1 MKKFFCAMKYIL
13 VLCLCL
19 ALPAGTACAEEV
31 HILCSGRPDYLS
43 YDGTLP
49 DGRVLLTGGKDLSD
63 EGYYRGAWVL
73 CLNPDRTV
81 SWEIVDEAYYEVRAA
96 AILPDGTIGV
106 VFENRQM
113 MDVPDQ
119 VTIRFYTPDGKAT
132 GRELELAT
140 ENIIYEVKPSWL
152 MAYRWKTEEHM
163 DETALF
169 DWGGNEILR
178 YDGLILPGG
187 YGYAVENAEELVF
200 FGQDAMEHSHAK
212 ILKLDG
218 LTGKTLWETTL
229 DWLLPDTVDARL
241 ESGIR
246 TEDGGYIAWLEE
258 GSLDA
263 EDESHVWKP
272 FLVKFDADGRPQW
285 INRETFEKVEPYG
298 VWLYSVNGKTVVR
311 CMPETDRDPDTTDP
325 WVFLWLD
332 DDGKEIGTT
341 EVKLDTGDFP
351 DLGQY
356 VGPAGDG
363 TTWEAIASFE
373 AFIPMADGLWALGSC
388 CVYNLDSNGEYIQTL
403 LESAGIFRVRIPE
416 P

>member
-1 MKKFFCAMKYIL
+1 MKKFSRTIKNIL

-19 ALPAGTACAEEV
+19 ALLAGTACAEEV
-31 HILCSGRPDYLS
+31 HIICSGKSDYLN
-43 YDGTLP
+43 YDGMLP
-49 DGRVLLTGGKDLSD
+49 DGRLLLTGGKDLSD
-63 EGYYRGAWVL
+63 TVYYRGAWVL

-152 MAYRWKTEEHM
+152 MAYRWKAEERM
-163 DETALF
+163 DETILI
-169 DWGGNEILR
+169 DWGGNELLR
-178 YDGLILPGG
+178 YDGLILPDG
-187 YGYAVENAEELVF
+187 YGFAVGNTDELVLY
-200 FGQDAMEHSHAK
+200 GQDTMENSHAK

-218 LTGKTLWETTL
+218 LTDSVLWETTL
-229 DWLLPDTVDARL
+229 DWQLSDTEGSTIDSCV
-241 ESGIR
+241 R
-246 TEDGGYIAWLEE
+246 TDDGGYLAMVGEARPE
-258 GSLDA
+258 T
-263 EDESHVWKP
+263 DENGNRWTS
-272 FLVKFDADGRPQW
+272 FLVKLDKEGRVLW
-285 INRETFEKVEPYG
+285 TSREIFEKYKILG
-298 VWLYSVNGKTVVR
+298 SRMYFLNGKLLLS
-311 CMPETDRDPDTTDP
+311 CASETGGDPGSIAP

-332 DDGKEIGTT
+332 GDGNELGMT
-341 EVKLDTGDFP
+341 EVELKAE
-351 DLGQY
+351 DLPHLSQY

-363 TTWEAIASFE
+363 TYWEPFADVLE
-373 AFIPMADGLWALGSC
+373 MIPMADGLWALGQGD
-388 CVYNLDSNGEYIQTL
+388 VDLMDGEKFLQTL
-403 LESAGIFRVRIPE
+403 PEASETFLVKIPE